1 MNLNHRSGEIAN
13 SLNST
18 RLKPNLR
25 GKNGANLA
33 FAGGSGQPS
42 DNHDLNSISLQVV
55 ASPDGTTPGG
65 YQPYQDQMR
74 LMWEQD
80 PENAN
85 N

>member
-1 MNLNHRSGEIAN
+1 M
-13 SLNST
+13 
-18 RLKPNLR
+18 
-25 GKNGANLA
+25 A